1 MSGRPEHGSVEA
13 SHIPGPEKRG
23 VHMIKARVLS
33 QTFDAFRIR
42 WYRWFWAGRALGS
55 IAFRMRSV
63 VRGWLIYSLTGSA
76 LALSAVSA
84 SWGLAT
90 FLFSLPGGAI
100 CDRFNRRTLVILGQ
114 AAAAA
119 LFLSV
124 ALLIFSG
131 AIQVWH
137 LAVSSFAMG
146 LVFALVIPARTALLS
161 DLMPRQAL
169 LNATAL
175 TMVGMGL
182 MGVFASTL
190 GGVLLEEIGAAPVY
204 AFMGLLYV
212 GGMVLYLRVPS
223 PEQREARRAS
233 IRVDLVDGGRYV
245 RSKPELISI
254 MGLELVRVLL
264 YMPYMTLLP
273 VFAEDVFESGAVG
286 LGLLRGAS
294 SLGGMLGSLVVASLG
309 DVHRKGLLLL
319 GSGMLAG
326 VGLIVL
332 GQAPSLVVG
341 MVAMFLATIVSSA
354 YMVTRS
360 TLVQM
365 VSSPRMR
372 GRVAGFSRLI
382 FGLMPLGTV
391 PLGALTDAVGV
402 RLTVTLQGVAVVAA
416 FILVGL
422 LQPRI
427 RMLE

>member
-1 MSGRPEHGSVEA
+1 MIEA
-13 SHIPGPEKRG
+13 R
-23 VHMIKARVLS
+23 ALS
-33 QTFDAFRIR
+33 RTFDAFRNR
-42 WYRWFWAGRALGS
+42 WYRWFWAGRAMGS
-55 IAFRMRSV
+55 IAFRIRPV
-63 VRGWLIYSLTGSA
+63 VRGWLIYDLTGSA

-84 SWGLAT
+84 SWGVAT
-90 FLFSLPGGAI
+90 FLFSLPGGAL

-114 AAAAA
+114 AGAAA

-146 LVFALVIPARTALLS
+146 LVFAFIIPARTALLS
-161 DLMPRQAL
+161 DLLPRQAL
-169 LNATAL
+169 LNAMAL

-190 GGVLLEEIGAAPVY
+190 GGVLLAEIGAGPVY
-204 AFMGLLYV
+204 VFMGLLYV
-212 GGMVLYLRVPS
+212 GAMGLYLRVPS
-223 PEQREARRAS
+223 PEQREARGTS
-233 IRVDLVDGGRYV
+233 IRGDLVEGGRYV
-245 RSKPELISI
+245 RTKPELISL
-254 MGLELVRVLL
+254 MGLELARVLL

-273 VFAEDVFESGAVG
+273 VFAEDVFDSGAVG

-294 SLGGMLGSLVVASLG
+294 SLGGMLGSLFVASLG
-309 DVHRKGLLLL
+309 DVRHKGLLLL

-326 VGLIVL
+326 VGLIGL
-332 GQAPSLVVG
+332 GQAPSLIMG
-341 MVAMFLATIVSSA
+341 MVAMLLATIVSNA

-360 TLVQM
+360 TLVQT

-382 FGLMPLGTV
+382 FGLMPLGGL

-402 RLTVTLQGVAVVAA
+402 RLTVTLQGVAVVAV
-416 FILVGL
+416 FLLIGL
-422 LQPRI
+422 AQPRL
-427 RMLE
+427 RTLE